1 MKGIYFQKS
10 GEGFRYEK
18 EKLRYNGIIAKI
30 KNYGRINWSK
40 CYGGQLEED
49 IYIYTSFDVIN
60 PFLWVCPRIFL
71 YAC

>member
-1 MKGIYFQKS
+1 MKGIYFQKC

-18 EKLRYNGIIAKI
+18 EKLRYNGIIGKI
-30 KNYGRINWSK
+30 KNYDRINWSK
-40 CYGGQLEED
+40 SYGGQLEED
-49 IYIYTSFDVIN
+49 IYITSFDVIN

>member
-18 EKLRYNGIIAKI
+18 EKLRYNGIIGKI

-40 CYGGQLEED
+40 SYGGQLEED
-49 IYIYTSFDVIN
+49 IYIY
-60 PFLWVCPRIFL
+60 IF
-71 YAC
+71 